1 MKNLDLYLADIVA
14 DTDRLVCISFVCNP
28 ATQRTLSVISDSD
41 DKMIIVTPIIVAN
54 DLIFR
59 NDKEMGNRNIIFLPE
74 TIKQIVEKATKE
86 RTIYKYD
93 YEHNGKSVENITLIE
108 SFIIDYAMGIKGYKG
123 LSGLNDGSWVG
134 KFVITNK
141 NIINDIRNNKINGVS
156 ISAYITEEKI
166 ELTDAIEIYNK
177 LKTR

>member
-1 MKNLDLYLADIVA
+1 MKKLDLYLADLVS
-14 DTDRLVCISFVCNP
+14 DTDRLVCISFVRNP
-28 ATQRTLSVISDSD
+28 AIQRTLSIISDEE
-41 DKMIIVTPIIVAN
+41 DKMIIVAPIIIAN

-59 NDKEMGNRNIIFLPE
+59 NDKQMGNRNIIFLPE

-93 YEHNGKSVENITLIE
+93 YEHNGKSVDDITLIE

-123 LSGLNDGSWVG
+123 LHSLNDGSWVG
-134 KFVITNK
+134 KFLITNR
-141 NIINDIRNNKINGVS
+141 NIMSDIRNNRINGVS

-166 ELTDAIEIYNK
+166 ELNDAIEIYNK
-177 LKTR
+177 LKIR